1 MMGARESVNAGVH
14 VRECARIPEMLET
27 AAAQMTFMSALRSE
41 AVRLRRSPLL
51 WLHAVLALA
60 LGGCAGAYFAT
71 TPWDSLLGTDAFFQ
85 LMGAGAPLLAGI
97 SCGLAADAELRAGD
111 AANLL
116 GAPSRR
122 RTLAAKVVAL
132 LVLGLLAAALATAV
146 FCGILASAGRELPA
160 VGAVVLAVAG
170 IAAGSAC
177 VYAIFLWVALKFGR
191 NASIGAGAFG
201 FGTALALMG
210 GLANG
215 LVTGTLSGG
224 FGVGLAAIVPF
235 AWPSRLASLPLE
247 TSIAQAAGAAE
258 QAQALGLAYATV
270 GATCLL
276 LTAVVAS
283 VLLVTANRFEGR
295 HGAGE

>member
-1 MMGARESVNAGVH
+1 MMGAR
-14 VRECARIPEMLET
+14 
-27 AAAQMTFMSALRSE
+27 MTFASALRSE
-41 AVRLRRSPLL
+41 VVRLRRSPFL
-51 WLHAVLALA
+51 WLHGVLALV

-85 LMGAGAPLLAGI
+85 LIGAGAPLLAGI

-116 GAPSRR
+116 GVPSRR
-122 RTLAAKVVAL
+122 RALAAKMAAL
-132 LVLGLLAAALATAV
+132 LGLGLAAAALAAVV
-146 FCGILASAGRELPA
+146 FCGILAAAGRELPA
-160 VGAVVLAVAG
+160 AGPVVLAVVG
-170 IAAGSAC
+170 VAAGSAC

-224 FGVGLAAIVPF
+224 FGVGLAAVVPF
-235 AWPSRLASLPLE
+235 AWSSRLASLPLE
-247 TSIAQAAGAAE
+247 ASIAQAAGAVE
-258 QAQALGLAYATV
+258 QAQTLTAAYAVV
-270 GATCLL
+270 GAACFALTVLVVAVL
-276 LTAVVAS
+276 LT
-283 VLLVTANRFEGR
+283 LANRFEGR
-295 HGAGE
+295 RGSGE

>member
-1 MMGARESVNAGVH
+1 MGARNGAVG
-14 VRECARIPEMLET
+14 ARMVF
-27 AAAQMTFMSALRSE
+27 AAALRSE

-85 LMGAGAPLLAGI
+85 LLGAGAPLLAGI

-116 GAPSRR
+116 GVPSRR
-122 RTLAAKVVAL
+122 RALAAKAAVL
-132 LVLGLLAAALATAV
+132 LGLGLAAAALAAAV
-146 FCGILASAGRELPA
+146 FCGILAGAGRELPA
-160 VGAVVLAVAG
+160 AGAVALAVAG
-170 IAAGSAC
+170 VAVGSAC
-177 VYAIFLWVALKFGR
+177 VYAVFLWLALKFGR

-201 FGTALALMG
+201 FGAALALMG

-224 FGVGLAAIVPF
+224 FGIGLAAVVPF

-247 TSIAQAAGAAE
+247 ASIAQAAGAGVQAE
-258 QAQALGLAYATV
+258 GLLAAYAVV
-270 GATCLL
+270 GAACLA
-276 LTAVVAS
+276 LTALVAAA
-283 VLLVTANRFEGR
+283 LLGFANRFEAR
-295 HGAGE
+295 RGAGE